1 MRKAILPPTSTHGA
15 FPGPLLPMSLRLLL
29 LCLPVFLLT
38 ACQTSKNTTPAA
50 SLRNTRWVLR
60 TLADVPITTP
70 ENSQEIYLQFNA
82 TTDQAA
88 GFAGCNRF
96 FGRFEQPTPTTL
108 RLLGVGS
115 TGMFCEARQQTK
127 TEYLNAL
134 QQVAR
139 YEIEGDT
146 LRLYA
151 ADAKK
156 PLAVFEAVYL

>member
-1 MRKAILPPTSTHGA
+1 MSRSDSIFPLQPFYMALRSLLILLH
-15 FPGPLLPMSLRLLL
+15 FLLL
-29 LCLPVFLLT
+29 G
-38 ACQTSKNTTPAA
+38 ACQVSKDTTPNA

-60 TLADVPITTP
+60 TLAAAPITTP

-82 TTDQAA
+82 TTDQVA

-96 FGRFEQPTPTTL
+96 FGRFEQASDSSL
-108 RLLGVGS
+108 SLLGVGS
-115 TGMFCEARQQTK
+115 TKMFCEARQQTE
-127 TEYLNAL
+127 TDYLNAL

-146 LRLYA
+146 LRLYSGA
-151 ADAKK
+151 GKE